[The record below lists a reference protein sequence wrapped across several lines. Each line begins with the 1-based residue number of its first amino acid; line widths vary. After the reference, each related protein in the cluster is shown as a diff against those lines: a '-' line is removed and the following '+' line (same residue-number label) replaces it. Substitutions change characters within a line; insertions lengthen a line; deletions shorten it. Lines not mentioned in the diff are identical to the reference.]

1 MKSTT
6 KLLATSAIALSL
18 VGGFALTAQ
27 AQDLRPAD
35 IVKLANDG
43 TIKPF
48 DQLDKIATDL
58 HPGSTIRDADI
69 DNKHGR
75 IIYEVELV
83 DAQGVEWDIDID
95 AKTGEVVQNKRD

>member
-1 MKSTT
+1 MKLMT
-6 KLLATSAIALSL
+6 KLLMASALAASL
-18 VGGFALTAQ
+18 TGGVVLTAQ

-75 IIYEVELV
+75 ILYEVELV